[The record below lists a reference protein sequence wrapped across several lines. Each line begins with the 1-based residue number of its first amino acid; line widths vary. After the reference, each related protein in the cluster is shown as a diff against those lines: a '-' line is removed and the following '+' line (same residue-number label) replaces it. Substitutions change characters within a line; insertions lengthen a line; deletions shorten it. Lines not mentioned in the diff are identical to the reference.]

1 MPNIRLWKYII
12 KKTTQPT
19 VFWVPSSRWALTKT
33 FSLNI
38 KNDMIL
44 YLKYDKL
51 RLGKRSFKLTNIC
64 VINGTITR
72 RDFGSLC
79 LHRPEMMPLTELV
92 YMFVDLFLDS
102 NIDQMVK
109 NPRTCSVC
117 ISPAG
122 FAPRSRCGWFIDIP
136 GSSLITAV
144 HQQCVGNTSLWW
156 ESQPVLL
163 TYIIATVSAAPKGK
177 CDNGWQDIHLYNT
190 G

>member
-1 MPNIRLWKYII
+1 MCD
-12 KKTTQPT
+12 
-19 VFWVPSSRWALTKT
+19 SRH
-33 FSLNI
+33 N
-38 KNDMIL
+38 
-44 YLKYDKL
+44 YE
-51 RLGKRSFKLTNIC
+51 
-64 VINGTITR
+64 ITSQRRR
-72 RDFGSLC
+72 RDFGSLR

-122 FAPRSRCGWFIDIP
+122 FAPRSLCGWFIDIP

-177 CDNGWQDIHLYNT
+177 CDNGWQNIHLYHT